1 MNNFNYGIVLLGVV
15 LLSGCTTLYLSN
27 QKPVIYHQQTWQQR
41 YNNLSCLSKWNI
53 DGTFSIQQFGKTTI
67 AAYNWQQNGTNYHIR
82 IHSSLGIYSINI
94 CGHPGRVILW
104 RSPQEHYTASTLQR
118 LIQKQLNWKLP
129 LSNLYYW
136 IRGIYTPGV
145 AYRALVDFDAHLI
158 KLQQSGW
165 NIFFSQYTSV
175 RSVDIPSVLQ
185 LSSGCLVVKIVI
197 KHWWKLS

>member
-1 MNNFNYGIVLLGVV
+1 MNNFNYSVALLGVL
-15 LLSGCTTLYLSN
+15 LLSGCTTLYLPN

-41 YNNLSCLSKWNI
+41 YNNLSCLSRWNI

-82 IHSSLGIYSINI
+82 IYSSLLGIYSINI
-94 CGHPGRVILW
+94 CGRPGRVVLW
-104 RSPQEHYTASTLQR
+104 RSPQERCTASTPQQLM
-118 LIQKQLNWKLP
+118 QKQLNWTLP

-145 AYRALVDFDAHLI
+145 AYRAHVDLYAHLI

-165 NIFFSQYTSV
+165 NIFFSQYASV
-175 RSVDIPSVLQ
+175 GSVDIPRVLK

-197 KHWWKLS
+197 KHWKLS